1 MSLPKFALENHQFAS
16 IIVLILVLIGIVSF
30 MTMPRSEDPQ
40 ISPAGT
46 SVYAVYPGANPAD
59 VEKLF
64 SQPIEE
70 VLNELDDIKELKSI
84 SRTGY
89 GQVDIEFISG
99 SDGDE
104 KYSDVVQKVNSIRSN
119 LPNEI
124 VDIQMIK
131 WTINDVKVLQYALV
145 SENSSYAKL
154 ENEAEALEDLLK
166 TTPGVKKIETWAYP
180 EQEVRIQINMERLA
194 NMRIGINQLIGA
206 IQTSSVNI
214 PGGKLDL
221 GGRQFNIQTSGS
233 FEKIEDIE
241 NIIVNTGIDKPIYLK
256 DIADIYFDYED
267 PSHIARFNGKNTVF
281 VTASQKSGTNIF
293 DVTDQIK
300 EKAEIFRSTLP
311 KNIILETVFDQS
323 ESVSNRLTGFFFNLL
338 QGLILVG
345 IIIIF
350 AVGLRASLIVMLVIP
365 VSIFIGIGLLDL
377 SNYGLQQMSIA
388 GLVIALG
395 LLVDNAIVVTENIA
409 RFIKE
414 GFSKFDAALR
424 GTSQIAWAVTSST
437 ITTIL
442 AFVPMI
448 LMADIT
454 GEFIRSMPLT
464 VIFTLLASLW
474 VSITITPYLSKKFM
488 RDKDE
493 QRESILRKQL
503 DKIISGNY
511 RKTLDYALNRPKFV
525 IFLSIFI
532 FILSLSL
539 FPLIGV
545 SFFPKAEKPQF
556 IINVNLPEGT
566 SIERTNEVARYVE
579 SVLKEKSEIVKY
591 ATNVGHGNPRIYYN
605 VLSKRNANNHAQ
617 FLIETEEYQFEKFNN
632 LLDDLRNE
640 FNDYPGAS
648 IEVKDFIQGPPV
660 EAPIAIKI
668 IGDNLSVLKDISLNA
683 EQIFKNT
690 EGTLNIFNPL
700 STTKSDIHI
709 NINREKA
716 AMYGVPLAEIDRAV
730 RAQITGLIISNFRD
744 EQGKEF
750 NIVVRG
756 EELGVS
762 KLSHFDKIYVPSVR
776 GSQIPLKQLASIEFK
791 STPLEISHY
800 ELTRTVTVTADVKTG
815 FLVNDVTNQ
824 IIEKLNEYN
833 WPKGYSFY
841 VGGELAS
848 QQESFGGMA
857 RALIIAIVGIF
868 GVLVL
873 QFKSYSQPLIVFS
886 AVPLAIIGSIIALL
900 ITGYSF
906 SFTAFVG
913 LTSLVGIVINN
924 SIILVDYSNQ
934 LRDEGKAIIEAVK
947 LAGEVRFIPI
957 ILTTATTIG
966 GLLPLTLGG
975 GTMWA
980 PMGWSI
986 IGGLIAST
994 FLTLVVVPVLYKV
1007 FTKAS

>member
-1 MSLPKFALENHQFAS
+1 MSIPKFALENHQFS
-16 IIVLILVLIGIVSF
+16 TIIVAILVLIGIVSF

-46 SVYAVYPGANPAD
+46 TIFVVYPGANPVD
-59 VEKLF
+59 IEKLVV
-64 SQPIEE
+64 QPIEE
-70 VLNELDDIKELKSI
+70 VLNELDDIKELKSL

-104 KYSDVVQKVNSIRSN
+104 KYSDVVQKVNSIRN
-119 LPNEI
+119 TLPDEVLNVE
-124 VDIQMIK
+124 MMK
-131 WTINDVKVLQYALV
+131 WTINDVKILQYALV
-145 SENSSYAKL
+145 SENSSYAQL
-154 ENEAEALEDLLK
+154 EKEAETLEDLLK
-166 TTPGVKKIETWAYP
+166 TTTGIKKIETWAYP
-180 EQEVRIQINMERLA
+180 EQEVRVTINMERLA
-194 NMRIGINQLIGA
+194 NMNIGLNQLIGS
-206 IQTSSVNI
+206 IQSSSINI
-214 PGGKLDL
+214 PGGKLDM

-233 FEKIEDIE
+233 FESIDDVK
-241 NIIVNTGIDKPIYLK
+241 NIIVNTGLSTPIYLK
-256 DIADIYFDYED
+256 DIADVFFDYED
-267 PSHIARFNGKNTVF
+267 PSHIARFNGERSVF

-293 DVTDQIK
+293 TVTDQLK
-300 EKAEIFRSTLP
+300 EKAETFRKSLP
-311 KNIILETVFDQS
+311 PGIRFETVFDQS
-323 ESVSNRLTGFFFNLL
+323 ESVSNRLSGFFLNLL

-345 IIIIF
+345 IIVIL
-350 AVGLRASLIVMLVIP
+350 AVGSRASIIVMLVIP
-365 VSIFIGIGLLDL
+365 ISILIGIGLLDL

-409 RFIKE
+409 RFIKL
-414 GFSKFDAALR
+414 GYSKFDSALK
-424 GTSQIAWAVTSST
+424 GTEQIAWAVSSST
-437 ITTIL
+437 LTTIL
-442 AFVPMI
+442 AFVPMM

-464 VIFTLLASLW
+464 VVFTLLASLW
-474 VSITITPYLSKKFM
+474 VSLTITPYLSKRFM
-488 RDKDE
+488 RGKEE
-493 QRESILRKQL
+493 QRESKLRQQL
-503 DKIISGNY
+503 NKLINGRY
-511 RKTLDYALNRPKFV
+511 RRTLGYALNRPKLV
-525 IFLSIFI
+525 IIISIII
-532 FILSLSL
+532 FALSLSL

-556 IINVNLPEGT
+556 IINVNLPEGS
-566 SIERTNEVARYVE
+566 SIDRTDEVAAHIE
-579 SVLKEKSEIVKY
+579 SVLNKKSEILNY
-591 ATNVGHGNPRIYYN
+591 ATNVGRGNPRIYYN

-617 FLIETEEYQFEKFNN
+617 FLIETEEYQFEKFNR
-632 LLDDLRNE
+632 LLDELRNE
-640 FNDYPGAS
+640 FNDFPGAQ

-668 IGDNLSVLKDISLNA
+668 VGDNLNILKEISLSV
-683 EQIFKNT
+683 EEIFKGT
-690 EGTLNIFNPL
+690 EGTLNISNPL
-700 STTKSDIHI
+700 STTKSDLHV

-716 AMYGVPLAEIDRAV
+716 SMYGVPLVEIDRAV
-730 RAQITGLIISNFRD
+730 RAQINGIIVSNFRD
-744 EQGKEF
+744 DQGKEF

-756 EELGVS
+756 QNLEDA
-762 KLSHFDKIYVPSVR
+762 KLSHFDKIYVPNIKGV
-776 GSQIPLKQLASIEFK
+776 QIPLKQIASIEFE

-800 ELTRTVTVTADVKTG
+800 DLTRTVTITSDVKTD
-815 FLVNDVTNQ
+815 FLVNDVTNE
-824 IIEKLNEYN
+824 IIGKLNDYN

-841 VGGELAS
+841 VGGELES

-857 RALIIAIVGIF
+857 KALIIAIVGIF

-900 ITGYSF
+900 LTGYSF

-934 LRDEGKAIIEAVK
+934 LRSEGKSIIEAVK
-947 LAGEVRFIPI
+947 IAGEVRFIPI
-957 ILTTATTIG
+957 VLTTATTIG

-1007 FTKAS
+1007 FTK

>member
-1 MSLPKFALENHQFAS
+1 MSLPKFALENHQFAT
-16 IIVLILVLIGIVSF
+16 IIISILVLMGIVSF
-30 MTMPRSEDPQ
+30 LTMPRSEDPQ

-46 SVYAVYPGANPAD
+46 TIYAVYPGANPAD

-64 SQPIEE
+64 VQPIEE
-70 VLNELDDIKELKSI
+70 ELNELDDIKELKSI

-104 KYSDVVQKVNSIRSN
+104 KYSDVIQKVNNIRNS
-119 LPNEI
+119 LPSEI
-124 VDIQMIK
+124 VNVEMIK
-131 WTINDVKVLQYALV
+131 WTINDVKVLQFALI
-145 SENSSYAKL
+145 SETSSYTQL
-154 ENEAEALEDLLK
+154 EEEAETLEDLLK
-166 TTPGVKKIETWAYP
+166 TTPGIKKIDIWAHP
-180 EQEVRIQINMERLA
+180 EQEVRITINMERLA
-194 NMRIGINQLIGA
+194 KMNISINQLIA
-206 IQTSSVNI
+206 SIQVSNINI

-233 FEKIEDIE
+233 FENLEDIKS
-241 NIIVNTGIDKPIYLK
+241 IIVNTGGDHTVYLK
-256 DIADIYFDYED
+256 DIADIQYDYED
-267 PSHIARFNGKNTVF
+267 LTHLARFNSQRAVF

-293 DVTDQIK
+293 DVTNELK
-300 EKAEIFRSTLP
+300 TKADIFQKTLP
-311 KNIILETVFDQS
+311 RGIQFETVFDQS
-323 ESVSNRLTGFFFNLL
+323 ESVSNRLSGFFLNLL

-345 IIIIF
+345 IIVIL
-350 AVGLRASLIVMLVIP
+350 AVGARASFIVMLVIP
-365 VSIFIGIGLLDL
+365 ISILIGIGLLDL

-409 RFIKE
+409 RFIKLGYSRTE
-414 GFSKFDAALR
+414 AALK
-424 GTSQIAWAVTSST
+424 GTSQIAWAVSSST
-437 ITTIL
+437 VTTIL
-442 AFVPMI
+442 AFVPMM

-464 VIFTLLASLW
+464 VVFTLVASLW
-474 VSITITPYLSKKFM
+474 VSITLTPYLSKKFM
-488 RDKDE
+488 TTKSIE
-493 QRESILRKQL
+493 HESKLRKSL
-503 DKIISGNY
+503 NKIIEGQY
-511 RKTLDYALNRPKFV
+511 RKRLDFAIKHPKTIIASAI
-525 IFLSIFI
+525 IF
-532 FILSLSL
+532 FILSLGL

-556 IINVNLPEGT
+556 IINANLPEGT
-566 SIERTNEVARYVE
+566 SLGKTDEVADYIE
-579 SVLKEKSEIVKY
+579 SVLKNKNEILSY

-617 FLIETEEYQFEKFNN
+617 FLVEADKYEYASFNN
-632 LLDDLRNE
+632 LLDELRSE
-640 FNDYPGAS
+640 FDNYPGAQ

-668 IGDNLSVLKDISLNA
+668 IGDNLSELKKISLDA
-683 EQIFKNT
+683 EKFFDSA
-690 EGTLNIFNPL
+690 EGTLNVYNPL
-700 STTKSDIHI
+700 GTTKTDILV

-716 AMYGVPLAEIDRAV
+716 AMFGVQLVDIDRTV
-730 RAQITGLIISNFRD
+730 RAQITGLIVSTFRD
-744 EQGKEF
+744 EQGKEY
-750 NIVVRG
+750 NLVVRG
-756 EELGVS
+756 EKLEKS
-762 KLSHFDKIYVPSVR
+762 KLTNFDKIYVPSVK
-776 GSQIPLKQLASIEFK
+776 GTQIPLKQLANIEFK
-791 STPLEISHY
+791 STPLQISHY
-800 ELTRTVTVTADVKTG
+800 DLSRTVTITSDVKTG
-815 FLVNDVTNQ
+815 YLVNDVTNE
-824 IIEKLNEYN
+824 IIDKLKNYN

-841 VGGELAS
+841 VGGELES

-857 RALIIAIVGIF
+857 KALIIAIVGIF

-886 AVPLAIIGSIIALL
+886 AIPLAIIGSIIALL
-900 ITGYSF
+900 VTGYSF

-913 LTSLVGIVINN
+913 LTSLVGIVVNN

-934 LRDEGKAIIEAVK
+934 LRKEGKSIVESVK
-947 LAGEVRFIPI
+947 TAGEVRFIPI

-980 PMGWSI
+980 PMGWAI

-994 FLTLVVVPVLYKV
+994 FLTLIVVPVLYKIY
-1007 FTKAS
+1007 TK